1 MVVKITQEQ
10 ADYLKTFG
18 EEKKTAIYYIAR
30 WGWGIFLKDG
40 NGKIYED
47 DEEKPFKQDESEN
60 MINALINGYEVAVP
74 KYKFYNFSNKTGTIP
89 LYYAGKDFE
98 LMSDVRHALKV
109 ENGSKEY
116 IALETLGFFK
126 KIV

>member
-40 NGKIYED
+40 NGKIYEE
-47 DEEKPFKQDESEN
+47 DEEKPFKQDEIEK
-60 MINALINGYEVAVP
+60 MINALINGYEIIVP
-74 KYKFYNFSNKTGTIP
+74 KYKFYTFSNKTRAIP
-89 LYYAGKDFE
+89 LYYASKDLE
-98 LMSDVRHALKV
+98 LVDDTNYALIIEKD
-109 ENGSKEY
+109 SKEY
-116 IALETLGFFK
+116 LALEILGFYK
-126 KIV
+126 EKV